1 MVATIQGP
9 DGRRTDGDTN
19 TVYDR
24 ARECSSSLI
33 ISAIAI
39 TALVL
44 PVVVLG
50 PRAGLEILHP
60 LAVVLLG
67 GLVSSLVV
75 ALFVVPS
82 AYLHLVPQQASDAPP
97 EHEDE
102 PEPVAAG
109 PGAVL

>member
-1 MVATIQGP
+1 
-9 DGRRTDGDTN
+9 
-19 TVYDR
+19 
-24 ARECSSSLI
+24 LI

-109 PGAVL
+109 PGVVL